1 MAADAGP
8 GWARKRRGVLPNYSR
23 RRPFQIRA
31 PRKSRGCLGTSPEVD
46 PRHLLRLLRRLEV
59 LLRVEAER
67 LGVEH
72 GREALDEGVVGA
84 DGVVVAHALDRDPV
98 LGAGQLV
105 GEAGELLVRLEIG
118 VALGDGEQPPER
130 TAELTRGVDLL
141 VA

>member
-1 MAADAGP
+1 MAARSRP
-8 GWARKRRGVLPNYSR
+8 GWARKRCGVLPKYSR
-23 RRPFQIRA
+23 RRPNQTRT
-31 PRKSRGCLGTSPEVD
+31 PRKSMGCLRMTPEVD

-67 LGVEH
+67 LGVEQ

-105 GEAGELLVRLEIG
+105 GEAARRLRR
-118 VALGDGEQPPER
+118 L
-130 TAELTRGVDLL
+130 
-141 VA
+141 